1 MNQTEYE
8 KLTPEKKWEN
18 ATIANNFIFYKV
30 MHNNPDVCKELLEI
44 LLEIQIDHIDIKQ
57 EEEVQIDYGKKG
69 IRMDVYAVGAKKA
82 YNLEMQAVDTNELP
96 ERSRYYLGCCD
107 VDSLQAG
114 GKYKDLRDTYIIF
127 ICIPDLFEKG
137 MCIYKFENLCID
149 NPEIKLNDR
158 AYKYFFIAKN
168 YDKLKDERQKAFLKL
183 VMDNK
188 PTNDFSDKV
197 SKLVDD
203 AKRNTQWR
211 KQFMDWEIEKAYSF
225 DAGKKEGA
233 LQKAVEAALMLVN
246 EYEEKPEVAAKKM
259 NAPLELVRE
268 GLRKQNNQK

>member
-1 MNQTEYE
+1 MIQTDYD

-44 LLEIQIDHIDIKQ
+44 LLKIQIDHIDIKQ

-82 YNLEMQAVDTNELP
+82 YNLEMQAADTKELP

-114 GKYKDLRDTYIIF
+114 GKYKDLKDTYIIF
-127 ICIPDLFEKG
+127 ICVTDLFKKG
-137 MCIYKFENLCID
+137 LCIYKFENLCID

-158 AYKYFFIAKN
+158 AFKYFFIAEN
-168 YDKLKDERQKAFLKL
+168 YDKIKDEKQKAFLKL
-183 VMDNK
+183 VVDNK
-188 PTNDFSDKV
+188 PTNDFAYKV

-225 DAGKKEGA
+225 DAGKNEGIQ
-233 LQKAVEAALMLVN
+233 QKAIEDARSFYANGASIELIAKSLHMT
-246 EYEEKPEVAAKKM
+246 EEQVKEIVKESVSVKA
-259 NAPLELVRE
+259 
-268 GLRKQNNQK
+268 